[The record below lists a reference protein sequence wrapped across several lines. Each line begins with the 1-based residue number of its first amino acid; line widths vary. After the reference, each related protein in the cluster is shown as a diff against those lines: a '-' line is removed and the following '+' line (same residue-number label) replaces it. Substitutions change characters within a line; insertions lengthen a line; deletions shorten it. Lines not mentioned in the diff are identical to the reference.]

1 MNISK
6 FEDYDDDYDVARDE
20 LFSNPN
26 AFIAF
31 RFADYIV
38 KEDNL
43 IRKLIEAY
51 NETYKTEKEWS
62 GGPVN
67 DKFID
72 IFHNMMSF
80 EDLEEDT
87 WYDFKVPHSSNFYR
101 KLKRYKPSIQLF
113 IPTKYGTTSLGFG
126 CSSQEVRSIILSL
139 IRKDENFGRSSINK
153 IPENYS
159 VIGRDYAFDDS
170 GVVNQILNIM
180 KKIYKDGLTLSKVK
194 LDLNLSHISI

>member
-26 AFIAF
+26 AFI
-31 RFADYIV
+31 
-38 KEDNL
+38 
-43 IRKLIEAY
+43 
-51 NETYKTEKEWS
+51 
-62 GGPVN
+62 
-67 DKFID
+67 
-72 IFHNMMSF
+72 
-80 EDLEEDT
+80 
-87 WYDFKVPHSSNFYR
+87 
-101 KLKRYKPSIQLF
+101 
-113 IPTKYGTTSLGFG
+113 
-126 CSSQEVRSIILSL
+126 
-139 IRKDENFGRSSINK
+139 GRSSINK